1 MYLKLLIRKDYEKR
15 MINIGDYI
23 SLSENDIRMLN
34 PLVWAYIGDAVYE
47 VYVRS
52 HIISEG
58 IKNAKDLHRASIK
71 YVKAGEQA
79 RILDSISS
87 TLSEEEQN
95 IVRRGRNTKTHHIPK
110 NAEVIDYRL
119 ATAFECLIGYL
130 FLMKRYERLDE
141 IMKNIFKGAASS

>member
-1 MYLKLLIRKDYEKR
+1 
-15 MINIGDYI
+15 MINIGDYVN
-23 SLSENDIRMLN
+23 LGEMDVKMLN

-71 YVKAGEQA
+71 YVKASEQSK
-79 RILDSISS
+79 ILEGINSS
-87 TLSEEEQN
+87 LSEEEQN

-110 NAEVIDYRL
+110 NAEVIDYRM

-130 FLMKRYERLDE
+130 FLMKRYDRLDE
-141 IMKNIFKGAASS
+141 IMKNIFKGAAN